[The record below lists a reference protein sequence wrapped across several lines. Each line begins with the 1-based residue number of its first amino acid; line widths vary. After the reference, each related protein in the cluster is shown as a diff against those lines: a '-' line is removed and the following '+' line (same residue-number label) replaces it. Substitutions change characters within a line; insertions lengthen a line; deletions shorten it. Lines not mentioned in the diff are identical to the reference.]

1 MHVDEDP
8 LCESL
13 SLVLHSPSDM
23 IDTDD
28 HAIDERLGKA
38 FKASPPT
45 EDMYV
50 FQNNAPALGPSVSS
64 A

>member
-1 MHVDEDP
+1 M
-8 LCESL
+8 SL
-13 SLVLHSPSDM
+13 FNLVLYSPSDLF
-23 IDTDD
+23 DTDD
-28 HAIDERLGKA
+28 YAIDERLGKA

-50 FQNNAPALGPSVSS
+50 FQNNAPALGPASS